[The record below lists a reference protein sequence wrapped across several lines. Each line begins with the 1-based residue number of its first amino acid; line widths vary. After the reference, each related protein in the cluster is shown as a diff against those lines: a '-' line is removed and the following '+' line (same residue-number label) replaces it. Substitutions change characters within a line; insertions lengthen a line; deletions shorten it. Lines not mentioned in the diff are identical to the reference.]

1 MTEKIT
7 HGIKDDEFL
16 RDDVPMTKEEVR
28 AISICKLNLTENAVL
43 YDIGSGTGSVAVEAA
58 SCSKNIKVYAVETN
72 PLAVNLINKNRERF
86 ALPNIKVVEGMAPT
100 VMGSLPV
107 PTHAFIG
114 GTKGNL
120 KDILTTLYKKNNSM
134 RIVMNAVSLESV
146 SEMTMALKEFP
157 VVDDEVIQ
165 VSISKAKK
173 ISSYHMMT
181 ANNPVFIFSFTFA
194 GKI

>member
-58 SCSKNIKVYAVETN
+58 SCSKTIKVYAVETN
-72 PLAVNLINKNRERF
+72 PLAVNLINKNREKF
-86 ALPNIKVVEGMAPT
+86 ALPNIEVAEGMAPT
-100 VMGSLPV
+100 VMESLPV

-134 RIVMNAVSLESV
+134 RVVMNAVSLESV

-165 VSISKAKK
+165 VSISKARK